1 MSKEKSGTET
11 VTMSAYDQGLQ
22 LYRAGQYDAA
32 IPLLTEALKQN
43 PELEAGWEALGFCQF
58 GLHQDA
64 EADESFRRA
73 VALGPGQ
80 VNAHYGLG
88 ITLIRERRFEEAV
101 KELEEAHRID
111 PSHPYARQALVQA
124 LEGLADKS
132 FLLFQYEEGKRHLI
146 RAIELSPLSS
156 TPVALLA
163 DKLIEHQHKDE
174 AIALVRAAYQ
184 RGAKG
189 NDLDQMA
196 YRLHLHDLIPT
207 QGTATPQMPVPTSAQ
222 TPGPRPAPVPV
233 APAPRPA
240 VATATA
246 VTATPQH
253 SEPKEPAARTNYPR
267 TDAIQCPKCQQWL
280 ALTASVCQFC
290 GTDVSR
296 VPRPV
301 VPVKQRVRG
310 ATSRHNMKLV
320 WRLYYFFSALWM
332 FDGLR
337 VVIAFLVPT
346 LDEFASGNPFAS
358 WGIAGMLIGI
368 INMLIGLGLILKVER
383 IRGAAN
389 FLCGMNLLS
398 SLVGLGMAILVSGA
412 LGIWGLV
419 SVFISMLYVVLY
431 GAQIWVIGETD

>member
-1 MSKEKSGTET
+1 
-11 VTMSAYDQGLQ
+11 MSAYDQGLQ

-32 IPLLTEALKQN
+32 IPLLTEALAEN
-43 PELEAGWEALGFCQF
+43 PELEAAWEALGFCQF

-64 EADESFRRA
+64 EADKSFRRA
-73 VALGPGQ
+73 IELGPGQ

-88 ITLIRERRFEEAV
+88 ITLIRERRFDEAV
-101 KELEEAHRID
+101 KELEEAHRIE
-111 PSHPYARQALVQA
+111 PNHPYARQALVQA

-163 DKLIEHQHKDE
+163 EKLIEHQHKDE

-207 QGTATPQMPVPTSAQ
+207 QGAAAPQMPPPTSAPA
-222 TPGPRPAPVPV
+222 PGPRPTPTTAAATSVTPANRPTV
-233 APAPRPA
+233 APTAA
-240 VATATA
+240 VVSTSHPTESA
-246 VTATPQH
+246 
-253 SEPKEPAARTNYPR
+253 EPTARTNYPR

-280 ALTASVCQFC
+280 ALTASACQFC

-346 LDEFASGNPFAS
+346 LDEFAAGNPFAS
-358 WGIAGMLIGI
+358 WGIAGMLVGL
-368 INMLIGLGLILKVER
+368 INMLIGLGLIFKVER

-398 SLVGLGMAILVSGA
+398 SLVGFGMSILISGA
-412 LGIWGLV
+412 MGLMGLLG
-419 SVFISMLYVVLY
+419 VFFGMFYVVLY